1 VDTSLDLSLDTPAL
15 RFING
20 DNKKVPLPPSVA
32 ECALQLEAVANSL
45 KKRNSLHYLIGNN
58 PVDHALHLKEV
69 LLQYPEH
76 SSWSLMGG
84 LLAGGRA
91 RLFGRHVYR
100 EEPDYEFRFR
110 RLDIYLGY
118 SHNIAF
124 WAWVDYPKG
133 APTEGD
139 VIEGGSLDA
148 QYLEELFN
156 RWDKDEPGRILNGL
170 LKAVKVRLDDEA
182 AAKRSI
188 ADNLDLDGDVL
199 QEMTAQLDKMLPPV
213 EVDEDQFDWWPAP

>member
-1 VDTSLDLSLDTPAL
+1 MDTSLDLSLDTPAL

-20 DNKKVPLPPSVA
+20 ENKKVPSPPSAA
-32 ECALQLEAVANSL
+32 ECALQLETVAESL

-58 PVDHALHLKEV
+58 PVEHALHLKEV
-69 LLQYPEH
+69 LLQYPEQ
-76 SSWSLMGG
+76 SGMQLMGR
-84 LLAGGRA
+84 LLASGRA
-91 RLFGRHVYR
+91 SLIGRHTYR
-100 EEPDYEFRFR
+100 LEPDYEFKSR
-110 RLDIYLGY
+110 RLDVYLGY

-170 LKAVKVRLDDEA
+170 LKVVKVRLEDQA

-188 ADNLDLDGDVL
+188 ADNLDLDGVDI